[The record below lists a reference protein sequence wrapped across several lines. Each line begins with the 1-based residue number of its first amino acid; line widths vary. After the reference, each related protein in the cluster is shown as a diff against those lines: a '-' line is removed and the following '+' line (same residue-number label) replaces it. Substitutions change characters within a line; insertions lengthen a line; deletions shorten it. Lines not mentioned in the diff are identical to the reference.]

1 MSVNVVQI
9 ETFSWPIRTETH
21 YCTDVGSSEAEQI
34 ARDSRMIAE
43 CGRLLGARGRD
54 DRKLFVLHGKGSNRE
69 EENF

>member
-1 MSVNVVQI
+1 MASTYGNGAKMGGA
-9 ETFSWPIRTETH
+9 ELCPY

-34 ARDSRMIAE
+34 ARDSLMIAE

-54 DRKLFVLHGKGSNRE
+54 HRKLFVLHGNGSNRE